1 MAIKTLDIED
11 FIELSKSQPVL
22 DVRSPGEFEHAH
34 VPSAYSFPL
43 FSDEERKIVGTTYKQ
58 VSRKDAIKIGL
69 EYFGPNMRSMVE
81 KAERIAEENKTNKL
95 LVHCWRGGMR
105 SAAIAWL
112 LDLYGFEIYLL
123 SGGYKA
129 FRNWVLSY
137 FDNSISMMVLG
148 GYTGSGK
155 TEILHALESKGEL
168 IIDLEG
174 IAGHKGSAFGN
185 LGLPIQA
192 GLEKVE
198 NNLAIHL
205 KNTKLELEGSN
216 KKWAW
221 VEDESRRIG
230 NINLP
235 EAFFLQLKKSPFIL
249 LDVPFEIR
257 LETILKNYGSFTQ
270 EQLENSILRIR
281 KRMGDEQNRR
291 AVQFLHENNLR
302 DCFDILLQYYDKF
315 YTKSI
320 QMHNRIPIK
329 LELTSFKPHDIA
341 DFLIA
346 SSSKLYDTG
355 K

>member
-112 LDLYGFEIYLL
+112 LDLYGFEICLL

-129 FRNWVLSY
+129 FRKWVLSY

-174 IAGHKGSAFGN
+174 IAGHKGSAFGRI
-185 LGLPIQA
+185 GLPPQQSC
-192 GLEKVE
+192 EMFE
-198 NNLAIHL
+198 NTLA
-205 KNTKLELEGSN
+205 KELQKHSILFP
-216 KKWAW
+216 KQSIWL
-221 VEDESRRIG
+221 EDESQRIG
-230 NINLP
+230 AVSIPHELWLTIRKQNLFFLKIPFEQRLEYIEESYGKLNNEELQEAVIRIKKKLGGLETKLSIEFLQKGNIK
-235 EAFFLQLKKSPFIL
+235 EAFRIL
-249 LDVPFEIR
+249 L
-257 LETILKNYGSFTQ
+257 
-270 EQLENSILRIR
+270 
-281 KRMGDEQNRR
+281 
-291 AVQFLHENNLR
+291 H
-302 DCFDILLQYYDKF
+302 YYDKL
-315 YTKSI
+315 YQKALDQRENLNEKLHLIES
-320 QMHNRIPIK
+320 NRVDSNINAQLIIK
-329 LELTSFKPHDIA
+329 NI
-341 DFLIA
+341 
-346 SSSKLYDTG
+346 
-355 K
+355 